1 MHESSSGAAGRPAA
15 SPLVGARELVSRLG
29 EPGLR
34 VVDARFELTDPS
46 VGPALYAEGHVPGAV
61 YLDLDRDL
69 AAPPGPRGRHPLP
82 DLAALAGRLGELGVG
97 DAHEVVV
104 YDQTGTMYA
113 ARAWWL
119 LRYLGHERVRFLD
132 GGYRAYLAAGGP
144 VTAAVPRH
152 EPATFTARPRR
163 DTVAEAEE
171 LLGRLGDRRLVLLD
185 ARAPERYRGEV
196 EPLDAVAGHI
206 PGAVN
211 RPYTSSMGEDGLLD
225 PDELRSVHRVA
236 ALPADADVVVYC
248 GSGVSAAHLV
258 LALEVAGLS
267 GVRLYPGSWSEW
279 SRRGLP
285 AARGDEEAVP

>member
-1 MHESSSGAAGRPAA
+1 MHESSSGAAGPAA
-15 SPLVGARELVSRLG
+15 APPLVRAEELVARLG

-34 VVDARFELTDPS
+34 VVDARFELSDPPA
-46 VGPALYAEGHVPGAV
+46 GPALYAAGHVPGAV

-69 AAPPGPRGRHPLP
+69 AAPPGERGRHPLP
-82 DLAALAGRLGELGVG
+82 DPAALARRLGELGVG
-97 DAHEVVV
+97 DEHEVVV

-119 LRYLGHERVRFLD
+119 LRYLGHERARFLD
-132 GGYRAYLAAGGP
+132 GGYAAYLAAGGP
-144 VTAAVPRH
+144 VDAATPRH
-152 EPATFTARPRR
+152 RPATLTARLRPGM
-163 DTVAEAEE
+163 VAEAEE
-171 LLGRLGDRRLVLLD
+171 LLSRLGDPRLVLLD

-206 PGAVN
+206 PGALN
-211 RPYTSSMGEDGLLD
+211 RPYTASAGEGGLLD
-225 PDELRSVHRVA
+225 TAALREVHRVA
-236 ALPADADVVVYC
+236 ELPADADVVAYC

-258 LALEVAGLS
+258 LALEVAGRG

-285 AARGDEEAVP
+285 AATGDEEARP